1 MSQVQRSRVPG
12 LGPEIPV
19 ISVSS
24 PQPGP
29 TVVVTANL
37 HGDECTGLG
46 AVFWLARILPQRLL
60 AGSVH
65 LYSSLNPEGLARG
78 TRELPGIEADLNR
91 AFPGRAS
98 GDRAAR
104 HAWRLW
110 RDITARKPDLV
121 IDLHTDSASSIPY
134 AIVDRVV
141 RGSRR
146 AQLAHRCRVYA
157 EASGL
162 TVLSEY
168 PDDQYLRYRLDHS
181 LPGAL
186 INNQGI
192 PAVTL
197 EVGPR
202 GFIST
207 NAVEVAVQGTLGI
220 LTVAELL
227 SAPAPIHPTC
237 RDGGPWRR
245 SSGPTVTTEGVFV
258 PQVRPGDWLGV
269 GGLLGTVC
277 SLDGRIR
284 QRIVLKRPGFV
295 VSMAERC
302 WVRPGQTCATLGI
315 ADRR

>member
-12 LGPEIPV
+12 LGPELPV
-19 ISVSS
+19 VSVSS
-24 PQPGP
+24 GQPGP
-29 TVVVTANL
+29 TVVITANL

-46 AVFWLARILPQRLL
+46 VVFWLTRLLPQRLL
-60 AGSVH
+60 SGSVH
-65 LYSSLNPEGLARG
+65 LYSSLNPEGLARSSR
-78 TRELPGIEADLNR
+78 TLPGIEADLNR
-91 AFPGRAS
+91 AFPGRSS
-98 GDRAAR
+98 GDRAER

-110 RDITARKPDLV
+110 RDITARKPDVV
-121 IDLHTDSASSIPY
+121 IDLHTDSAASIPY

-141 RGSRR
+141 RGARR
-146 AQLAHRCRVYA
+146 ARLAARCRELA

-186 INNQGI
+186 INNQGV

-202 GFIST
+202 GYISPD
-207 NAVEVAVQGTLGI
+207 AVEAAVQSTLGI
-220 LTVAELL
+220 LTAAGLVDAA
-227 SAPAPIHPTC
+227 APAHPTC
-237 RDGGPWRR
+237 RGGGPWRR
-245 SSGPTVTTEGVFV
+245 SSGPTVTTEGAFL
-258 PQVRPGDWLGV
+258 PQVRPGDWLGA

-284 QRIVLKRPGFV
+284 QRVAVQRAGFV
-295 VSMAERC
+295 VSMSERC
-302 WVRPGQTCATLGI
+302 WVRPGQTCVTLGI
-315 ADRR
+315 LDGS